1 MCAVVRKKWSLS
13 EWVSAFLE
21 AELAAWDAEEGEL
34 DDYDTMPG
42 GDADYGYDDIDSDI
56 LESLVILALTA
67 SLAFLIY
74 YRGRRQ
80 RVAEEERRQQEQQQL
95 LANQVQAMAAQ
106 QPPPAQPQPQQEDR
120 GMFPH
125 PNDPEF
131 MNWAAGAVGH

>member
-1 MCAVVRKKWSLS
+1 
-13 EWVSAFLE
+13 
-21 AELAAWDAEEGEL
+21 
-34 DDYDTMPG
+34 MPG
-42 GDADYGYDDIDSDI
+42 GDTDYGYDDIDSEI
-56 LESLVILALTA
+56 IESLVILALTA

-106 QPPPAQPQPQQEDR
+106 QQPAAQHPPQQPQQDR

-125 PNDPEF
+125 PNDPDF